1 TWQYNDACQNI
12 YLFCDPA
19 SNKCNYI
26 GCTNTDYVKGW
37 NTNIRPFPARCGNGT
52 FCPDNLSH
60 CTNTLPTGA
69 ACEMQRDD
77 ECQGVNSICLNGF
90 CNIKAVPLGGKC
102 GNDTTQYVSYDAEG
116 YAELQTI
123 VRDNCTDGT
132 YCVNEACVKAKD
144 NGAACDQDRECISE
158 TCGSDGYCI
167 MGPDVFHAIAT
178 WLWGVLGAAVVIFM
192 IIILLLLW
200 ALQRYQSKKEKLKV
214 RKFFGDN
221 EEFAKY
227 AMLDD
232 DSLYDDTAQ
241 LQPPA
246 SLNEKNRASMVY
258 LTTPDYSKSSAL
270 SVGGHH
276 HDYYNNAMST
286 TSRSPSIGYNT
297 TLSSKSLSILPPPP
311 SSSSPTTTNN
321 NTSQQKHYSQQQ
333 PYLYSTSTSSST
345 PPPPLPPSS
354 HHIPPSSSTASP
366 KMDDYRPHYYTT
378 PYDHPPPPPP
388 SSSSSSYR
396 ESKML
401 NKLREYNDIMNWMD
415 NEFWE
420 QNEEVYQEKLQSL
433 QKELKS
439 IQDDIVSDL
448 EIIRDQTIQN
458 ALCFE
463 DYQLLMTRQELE
475 LNTMV
480 IEEEYQNEMDHL
492 NEVVMSVI
500 DEHRRQIK
508 EDREY
513 SNKLDIKGIFN
524 DAYAKIKHKRG
535 LRKRTN
541 NYNILNSGDKGS
553 PRSETTTSRGRRLSM
568 I

>member
-1 TWQYNDACQNI
+1 MYLFIVFSGLLFFYSTKVSAGVFGDTCNSNPYYDPLTWQYNDACQNI

-77 ECQGVNSICLNGF
+77 ECQGINSICLNGF
-90 CNIKAVPLGGKC
+90 CNVKAVPLGGKC

-132 YCVNEACVKAKD
+132 YCINEACVKAKD
-144 NGAACDQDRECISE
+144 NGAACEQDRECNSE

-270 SVGGHH
+270 SVSGHH
-276 HDYYNNAMST
+276 HGAST
-286 TSRSPSIGYNT
+286 PKLPYSNSPKGSGVFSRNSGSFPNIHRERSPE
-297 TLSSKSLSILPPPP
+297 PP
-311 SSSSPTTTNN
+311 
-321 NTSQQKHYSQQQ
+321 
-333 PYLYSTSTSSST
+333 
-345 PPPPLPPSS
+345 
-354 HHIPPSSSTASP
+354 
-366 KMDDYRPHYYTT
+366 
-378 PYDHPPPPPP
+378 
-388 SSSSSSYR
+388 
-396 ESKML
+396 
-401 NKLREYNDIMNWMD
+401 
-415 NEFWE
+415 
-420 QNEEVYQEKLQSL
+420 
-433 QKELKS
+433 
-439 IQDDIVSDL
+439 
-448 EIIRDQTIQN
+448 N
-458 ALCFE
+458 A
-463 DYQLLMTRQELE
+463 
-475 LNTMV
+475 
-480 IEEEYQNEMDHL
+480 
-492 NEVVMSVI
+492 
-500 DEHRRQIK
+500 
-508 EDREY
+508 
-513 SNKLDIKGIFN
+513 
-524 DAYAKIKHKRG
+524 
-535 LRKRTN
+535 
-541 NYNILNSGDKGS
+541 
-553 PRSETTTSRGRRLSM
+553 
-568 I
+568 